1 MLIPLA
7 IDCIIKNTE
16 NYEILIWSGTLTSKK
31 QLATSGELPISSSGH
46 VSRYWYIA
54 ECIPNFRASYEH
66 VLTTPLPDPLFGS
79 APTTTGFPFSSGCSP
94 LLQMQKKNPYQH
106 EALYVCRDCYFHY
119 WWQTSRYSSIKY
131 VIKGCEN
138 RYCEL
143 FGR

>member
-66 VLTTPLPDPLFGS
+66 VLTTPLPDPPFGS
-79 APTTTGFPFSSGCSP
+79 APTTGFPLSSGFSLTDKLKP
-94 LLQMQKKNPYQH
+94 PDTTVKSYIVHSLNFL
-106 EALYVCRDCYFHY
+106 
-119 WWQTSRYSSIKY
+119 
-131 VIKGCEN
+131 
-138 RYCEL
+138 
-143 FGR
+143 